1 MPVHSEGFPHP
12 SRSVHEPESE
22 HETLDQNYKRSIQKA
37 HQRQTKKVRSR
48 EERKLLEENSKSRKQ
63 MQPKKRARRR
73 RFSEGDEEDWESFE
87 PMRPAAQLDLD
98 AARRAVAA
106 REAEA
111 TADEPRETRT
121 GLVVAVARDRVRV
134 RTTDGTAL
142 ELELGEGVPTP
153 AVGDEALYVE
163 LDDDHLRLV
172 GLGARR
178 SVISR
183 PDPGNPH
190 RERVFAAN
198 VDVAVVVTSVVRPP
212 LRPALI
218 DRFLVAIARGGARP
232 LIAVNKC
239 DLLPD
244 AAASAEVDA
253 ALEPYVALGA
263 AVLRVS
269 AESGEGLEELAA
281 TLSGRTCVFVGH
293 SGVGKSTLLNALDP
307 EHRRDTGSGREFDGK
322 GRHTTTSSE
331 LVELGDTRLIDT
343 PGIRSLGLWEIEPGE
358 LAGYFPDFEQPAE
371 ACRFRDCR
379 HLEEPECGVKAAVA
393 DGTLA
398 RVRYET
404 YLRILE
410 SL

>member
-1 MPVHSEGFPHP
+1 MDE
-12 SRSVHEPESE
+12 
-22 HETLDQNYKRSIQKA
+22 NYKRSIKSA
-37 HQRQTKKVRSR
+37 HLRQMKKVRSR

-63 MQPKKRARRR
+63 QQSRKRTRKR
-73 RFSEGDEEDWESFE
+73 RFSEEDEDDWEDFE

-98 AARRAVAA
+98 AAKRAAAA
-106 REAEA
+106 REVQ
-111 TADEPRETRT
+111 ETRDAEREALS

-134 RTTDGTAL
+134 RAADGVLL
-142 ELELGEGVPTP
+142 ELELGEGVPHP

-163 LDDDHLRLV
+163 LDDDHQRLV
-172 GLGARR
+172 GLAARR

-244 AAASAEVDA
+244 ASASAEVDA

-263 AVLRVS
+263 EVLRVS

-307 EHRRDTGSGREFDGK
+307 ANERDTGSGRGFDGK

-358 LAGYFPDFEQPAE
+358 LGGYFPDFEEPAGG
-371 ACRFRDCR
+371 CRFRDCR
-379 HLEEPECGVKAAVA
+379 HLEEPDCGVKAAVA
-393 DGTLA
+393 DGNLA